1 MSETAREY
9 DATELAERLR
19 QQKERF
25 GELRGRL

>member
-1 MSETAREY
+1 MSATAREL
-9 DATELAERLR
+9 DPSELQDRLR